1 MTIDLNRI
9 INNAFDERLV
19 IPGNHQ
25 RFFFAVNVGFQPK
38 DAEEEQ
44 YIDDAL
50 TETIVHLIEDAEA
63 RLFDTEEEDARGYT
77 RKQLYDSLNNLE
89 DKQWF
94 HAICT
99 EDFKPKNGNQTI
111 FASYGPTVSRA
122 LYGMQHNTPL
132 NHVYIVAVHWHQ
144 DSPEDGDLIVSN
156 VMQVMTN
163 ALTTK

>member
-19 IPGNHQ
+19 IPEDHQ

-38 DAEEEQ
+38 DSEEEQ
-44 YIDDAL
+44 YIHDAL
-50 TETIVHLIEDAEA
+50 TETIVHLIEEAEV
-63 RLFDTEEEDARGYT
+63 RLAEKEGIEGYSGY
-77 RKQLYDSLNNLE
+77 KLYGVLNNLA

-94 HAICT
+94 HDICT
-99 EDFKPKNGNQTI
+99 DDFKSKNGNQTI

-132 NHVYIVAVHWHQ
+132 NQVYIVAVHWHR
-144 DSPEDGDLIVSN
+144 DSPDDGDLIVSN
-156 VMQVMTN
+156 VMHVMKN